1 MRDGFSSR
9 LEHDR
14 WFFEQAKLGSQK
26 EKWVLKCPGR
36 ATKNSKTKNI
46 ARQSGPIN
54 LLVIIIIIIIT
65 EYISQSASS
74 LLFS

>member
-1 MRDGFSSR
+1 MRGDFFQRVGPANEGDFSNGPAGTREMS
-9 LEHDR
+9 
-14 WFFEQAKLGSQK
+14 FKM
-26 EKWVLKCPGR
+26 PGPGY
-36 ATKNSKTKNI
+36 KKSKTENI

-54 LLVIIIIIIIT
+54 LLVIIIIIIT

>member
-26 EKWVLKCPGR
+26 EKWVLKRPGR

-54 LLVIIIIIIIT
+54 LLVIIIIIII